1 MDKNKEKFRELLFS
15 ISHSTRKMELEK
27 LYDFLEKTDFFTAPA
42 STKYHGAYEGGL
54 VQHSLAVYEKLRE
67 MYDYLYEPSQLNIPY
82 DSVILVALLH
92 DVCKINFY
100 KSGTKNVKN
109 EVTGQW
115 KKQPYYFIEDQIP
128 LGHGEKSVI
137 ILQQY
142 IHSLT
147 SDEIYAIRWHM
158 GGFDDAGRSYGG
170 GMALGAAF
178 EKCPLAVLLHMADL
192 AANYISKV

>member
-1 MDKNKEKFRELLFS
+1 MDKNKKKFRELLFS
-15 ISHSTRKMELEK
+15 ISHTTRKIELEK
-27 LYDFLEKTDFFTAPA
+27 LYEFLEKTDFFTAPA

-54 VQHSLAVYEKLRE
+54 VQHSLAVYEELHVLNQ
-67 MYDYLYEPSQLNIPY
+67 LYGVQCNY
-82 DSVILVALLH
+82 DSVIIVALLH

-109 EVTGQW
+109 ETTGQW
-115 KKQPYYFIEDQIP
+115 EKQPYYFIEDQIP

-142 IHSLT
+142 IKSLT

-192 AANYISKV
+192 TANYISKV

>member
-1 MDKNKEKFRELLFS
+1 MDNQQSKEIFHELLLS
-15 ISHSTRKMELEK
+15 IAHPTRKIELEK

-42 STKYHGAYEGGL
+42 STKYHGAYKGGL
-54 VQHSLAVYEKLRE
+54 VQHSLAVYKNLSKLNN
-67 MYDYLYEPSQLNIPY
+67 LYGLPCIH
-82 DSVILVALLH
+82 DSVIIVALLH

-100 KSGTKNVKN
+100 KVGKRNVQDEK
-109 EVTGQW
+109 TGRW
-115 KKQPYYFIEDQIP
+115 EKQPYYFIEDQIP

-142 IHSLT
+142 LQSLT

-158 GGFDDAGRSYGG
+158 GGFDDAGRSYTG
-170 GMALGAAF
+170 GMSLSAAF

-192 AANYISKV
+192 ATNYISKV